1 MAFQVP
7 RSTLQVLLAHI
18 LDKPRAW
25 VMAHPEAVLTDEQAQ
40 ALEMAR
46 ARVEGGEPLPYVLG
60 RWEFFGLDFVVTP
73 DVLIPRPETELLVE
87 QALEWWRNS
96 KSEIRNALLCR
107 NPKSEIR
114 NALLCRNP
122 KSEIRNVL
130 DVGTGSGCIA
140 IALAVHVPELHI
152 TATDISSAA
161 LVVARANAQKHGV
174 ADRIQFLQADLFN
187 VTRSMLHVPRSE
199 PNVQRGTACPEPV
212 EGFNVERFDLVVANL
227 PYIPTGTLRTL
238 EVYGKEPSLALDG
251 GPDGLAFIQRLLQDA
266 PGHLTPGGQVL
277 LEIEAS
283 QGEAVRTLG
292 RTIFPDA
299 EVDILPDLAGL
310 DRLLRIHLKA
320 AH

>member
-1 MAFQVP
+1 MIE
-7 RSTLQVLLAHI
+7 STIQRVSVSLNRRIVDSLDAQVLLAHV
-18 LDKPRAW
+18 LGKPRAW
-25 VMAHPEAVLTDEQAQ
+25 VMAHPEVVLTDDQTQ

-87 QALEWWRNS
+87 QALEGWLSS

-114 NALLCRNP
+114 NA
-122 KSEIRNVL
+122 L

-152 TATDISSAA
+152 TATDMSSAA

-174 ADRIQFLQADLFN
+174 ADRIQFLQADLLN
-187 VTRSMLHVPRSE
+187 VPRS
-199 PNVQRGTACPEPV
+199 TCH
-212 EGFNVERFDLVVANL
+212 VERCDLIVANL
-227 PYIPTGTLRTL
+227 PYIPTGTLKTL

-251 GPDGLAFIQRLLQDA
+251 GPDGLAFIRRLLQDA
-266 PGHLTPGGQVL
+266 PGHLTPSGRVL

-299 EVDILPDLAGL
+299 EVDILPDLAGH
-310 DRLLRIHLKA
+310 DRVLRIQLKT

>member
-1 MAFQVP
+1 
-7 RSTLQVLLAHI
+7 
-18 LDKPRAW
+18 
-25 VMAHPEAVLTDEQAQ
+25 
-40 ALEMAR
+40 
-46 ARVEGGEPLPYVLG
+46 VLG

-114 NALLCRNP
+114 NAL
-122 KSEIRNVL
+122 

-174 ADRIQFLQADLFN
+174 ADRIQFLQADLLN
-187 VTRSMLHVPRSE
+187 VPRS
-199 PNVQRGTACPEPV
+199 TCH
-212 EGFNVERFDLVVANL
+212 VERCDLIVANL
-227 PYIPTGTLRTL
+227 PYIPTGTLKTL

-251 GPDGLAFIQRLLQDA
+251 GPDGLAFIRRLLQDA
-266 PGHLTPGGQVL
+266 PGHLTPGGRVL

-299 EVDILPDLAGL
+299 EVDILPDLAGH
-310 DRLLRIHLKA
+310 DRVLRIQLKT